1 MTMKHILKS
10 ITLLLAAALFSG
22 HRADACTNII
32 VGKAASTDGSVICS
46 YNCDGNAYYGYLWF
60 YPGGVHQPGEMAP
73 VHQHNHYENVTYIP
87 QVERTYSQ
95 IGYINE
101 NQVTIVETTSS
112 GRKELHNPNGIFS
125 YRVHMNIA
133 LQRSRTAREAIDIV
147 ARMTAEHGYNST
159 AEILTI
165 CDKNEAWIMEII
177 GKGPDTKGAVW
188 VAVRI
193 PDDCICAHA
202 NVVRVRDFPQTKKVD
217 KKLGYY
223 VVEGQCMYSADC
235 ISFAREKGYFS
246 GEDKDFSFREA
257 YCPLD
262 FGTVRGCDARV
273 WSAFNI
279 LCDGNFE
286 GRSSYDW
293 INYAMGG
300 DLKGELPLWV
310 KPARKISPKDVADVM
325 RDHFEG
331 TPMDMTKD
339 IGAGG
344 NALPYR
350 WRPMDFVWEGR
361 TYCNERAIATQQ
373 TGFWFVAQARGWL
386 PDCIGAL
393 LWFGCDDAATSY
405 LTPIYCCTAQVPEC
419 LREGNGDL
427 LHYSASSQFWIC
439 NRVAQACYKM
449 YDRMA
454 PVVREAIDKYE
465 KLMMFEL
472 IPSVDVLM
480 LEKKSEKQVRRS
492 LTAFT
497 VQSAQKQFDNW
508 KALEELLLVKFI
520 DGNVKAQ
527 NPDGSFTHSK
537 WSEGIPDKLIFAG
550 YNDVWKAAVAK
561 EHGKTI
567 EVK

>member
-257 YCPLD
+257 YCPID
-262 FGTVRGCDARV
+262 FAKVRYCDARV
-273 WSAFNI
+273 WSIFRRHSDAAQMDKYLPYINGEFDK
-279 LCDGNFE
+279 CDH
-286 GRSSYDW
+286 
-293 INYAMGG
+293 
-300 DLKGELPLWV
+300 LPLYI
-310 KPARKISPKDVADVM
+310 KPAAKLSVRDVMNDM
-325 RDHFEG
+325 RDHYEG
-331 TPMDMTKD
+331 TELDMTAD
-339 IGAGG
+339 MSAGPYGMPVRPLSRSFTGSDGAK
-344 NALPYR
+344 YFFE
-350 WRPMDFVWEGR
+350 RP
-361 TYCNERAIATQQ
+361 IATQQ
-373 TGFWFVAQARGWL
+373 TCYTMVCQMRSWL
-386 PDCIGAL
+386 PDPVG
-393 LWFGCDDAATSY
+393 GVMYYNCDDAACVAY
-405 LTPIYCCTAQVPEC
+405 VPIYCGCNIVPDAFSQKYADLTKFNPKGAYWLNNFVANMVYPRWSLVSPELKAAQKELEDYFEADQAEV
-419 LREGNGDL
+419 LKAVEGMPIPDMNVYLTQKSIGYTEKMMERWGQLAERIIVRYNDL
-427 LHYSASSQFWIC
+427 LQMKLDDEGRINNQRKYSTPG
-439 NRVAQACYKM
+439 YK
-449 YDRMA
+449 D
-454 PVVREAIDKYE
+454 
-465 KLMMFEL
+465 
-472 IPSVDVLM
+472 
-480 LEKKSEKQVRRS
+480 
-492 LTAFT
+492 
-497 VQSAQKQFDNW
+497 
-508 KALEELLLVKFI
+508 
-520 DGNVKAQ
+520 
-527 NPDGSFTHSK
+527 SFNEQIITDTKERYLSK
-537 WSEGIPDKLIFAG
+537 
-550 YNDVWKAAVAK
+550 
-561 EHGKTI
+561 
-567 EVK
+567 